1 MRGFISSNYFSSG
14 RKIFFIAF
22 SLLSL
27 SLSSSARGEGGEVL
41 FGAAAITGAVS
52 ALVVPGI
59 MANSQTQVKQIQAQ
73 TATQLTAMNAQTAYF
88 QAKLQSDLAMMQTQ
102 FAYNQ
107 AASAQR
113 AQTDQL
119 MAMLQFSAYNRFL
132 DDQFAREQRA
142 RDMEMQQAYLNLESK
157 RLYLNQILAETSM
170 VAGDA
175 PATLQSTVNL
185 NNRKTTSSMGS
196 ALASLTN
203 NLGSGPVASAGD
215 NTVSQSET
223 SLGLRRTLNSTL
235 SSGSTRERRNISD
248 LSLFNAGVGYEPG
261 RAFRASEGTPHA
273 RRSRALSSIP
283 SQQTHR
289 SR

>member
-1 MRGFISSNYFSSG
+1 MRGFIPSNYFSSG

-22 SLLSL
+22 SFLSL
-27 SLSSSARGEGGEVL
+27 SLSSSARAEGGEVL

-52 ALVVPGI
+52 AMVVPGI

-73 TATQLTAMNAQTAYF
+73 TATQLTAMNSQTAYF

-142 RDMEMQQAYLNLESK
+142 RDMEIQQAYLNLESK
-157 RLYLNQILAETSM
+157 KMFLNQILTETSLI
-170 VAGDA
+170 AGDA
-175 PATLQSTVNL
+175 PATLQSTLNI
-185 NNRKTTSSMGS
+185 NNRGATSPMGA
-196 ALASLTN
+196 ALASVSN
-203 NLGSGPVASAGD
+203 NSGGGLAASAGD
-215 NTVSQSET
+215 TSVSQTET
-223 SLGLRRTLNSTL
+223 GLGLRKTLSTRL

-261 RAFRASEGTPHA
+261 RSFRASSGTPHA
-273 RRSRALSSIP
+273 RRTRAISSIG

-289 SR
+289 NR